1 MTHHGPNASPSRQRT
16 GAISTAPVAMLWLPR
31 KGSLAWL
38 VVALHRV
45 WYSAQATAGAM
56 LERLSVK
63 QEVLTWLRSG

>member
-1 MTHHGPNASPSRQRT
+1 
-16 GAISTAPVAMLWLPR
+16 MLWLPR